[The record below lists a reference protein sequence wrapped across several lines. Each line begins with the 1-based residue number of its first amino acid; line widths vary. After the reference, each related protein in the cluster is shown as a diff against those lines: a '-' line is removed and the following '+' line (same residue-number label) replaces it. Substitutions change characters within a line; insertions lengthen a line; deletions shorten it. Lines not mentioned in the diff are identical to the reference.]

1 MHSYSMA
8 VAFALAAYALLEGL
22 DERLVHFSRADKQC
36 AMLPVCGPCV
46 KYQAVRCGIRRI
58 AQLMSVLLVVLAL
71 IPLLSPFSYTAYN
84 TQVGPV
90 IHYYVRPAV
99 QQWFEARYSPWIAIL
114 LVGLALLVMLLT
126 PRATIHPLA
135 RLLLCGSVGFL
146 GFAVFRVT
154 LGMIYAEALIWAT
167 FWEELTELM
176 FVVAVIYLLWVFQR
190 TLLPDFN
197 LQEGRI

>member
-1 MHSYSMA
+1 
-8 VAFALAAYALLEGL
+8 
-22 DERLVHFSRADKQC
+22 
-36 AMLPVCGPCV
+36 
-46 KYQAVRCGIRRI
+46 
-58 AQLMSVLLVVLAL
+58 MSVLLVVLAL